1 MGAGHVRTRAEAA
14 TFGRSSAPGR
24 AFAAAFMQ
32 NKHDES
38 VC

>member
-1 MGAGHVRTRAEAA
+1 MGAERVRTRAEPA
-14 TFGRSSAPGR
+14 TFGRSSAHWR

-32 NKHDES
+32 NKHDDA